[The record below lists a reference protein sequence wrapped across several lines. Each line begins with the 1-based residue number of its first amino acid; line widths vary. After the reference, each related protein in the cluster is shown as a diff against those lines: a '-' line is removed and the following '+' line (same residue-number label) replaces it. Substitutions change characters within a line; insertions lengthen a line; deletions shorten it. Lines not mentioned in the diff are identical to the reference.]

1 MPQERPFKALDG
13 RACRKKVPSSLRKK
27 VLFLCTMNSTRS
39 QMAEALLNGFHG
51 DKYEGYSA
59 GVRPGTRVDPYVIGV
74 LAEIGIDASK
84 ARPKSVEEML
94 DIYFDI
100 VVTVC
105 DSAREECQ
113 IYPGGS
119 ELMHR
124 SFAAP
129 SSFEGDADGTIQQYR
144 TLRDEMR
151 AWIDATFN

>member
-1 MPQERPFKALDG
+1 MSQERPFKALDG
-13 RACRKKVPSSLRKK
+13 RACRKKVPAQPRKK
-27 VLFLCTMNSTRS
+27 VLFLCTMNSIRS
-39 QMAEALLNGFHG
+39 QMAEALLNRFRG

-59 GVRPGTRVDPYVIGV
+59 GVRPGTRVDPYVIDV

-84 ARPKSVEEML
+84 AQPKSVEEML

-105 DSAREECQ
+105 DSAREECP

-124 SFAAP
+124 SFTAP
-129 SSFEGDADGTIQQYR
+129 SSFEGDADETIQQYR
-144 TLRDEMR
+144 KLRDEMR
-151 AWIDATFN
+151 AWIEETFN